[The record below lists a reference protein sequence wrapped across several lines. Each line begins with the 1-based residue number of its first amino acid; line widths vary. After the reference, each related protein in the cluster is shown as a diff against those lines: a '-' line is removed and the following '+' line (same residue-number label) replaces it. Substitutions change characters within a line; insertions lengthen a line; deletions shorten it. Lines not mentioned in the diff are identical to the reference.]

1 VIHILVIDDEQINLR
16 IIEDSLEDSGY
27 TLSKSASGECAWQ
40 KLASKDVKFSTI
52 VLDRLMPGMDGIEV
66 LKKIKEDP
74 DLRDIPVILQTALGS
89 NQDILDG
96 LQAGA
101 FYYLTKPYSKKVL
114 VSIVNLAV
122 DSYLRYSKAKDDL
135 HKTRSILKYFKK
147 GEFEITYVDEVMEI
161 APVLSN
167 FFPDPSRTL
176 TGIIEILT
184 NAIEHGNLEIGCDLK
199 QKLLE
204 DDTYHTEIEKRQNS
218 KDYNRR
224 KVKISFEKTNQKFI
238 LRIVDEGKGFDYND
252 WGKLDSMK
260 DNLFRSSGRGIL
272 IARTLSFDELNYMG
286 NGNTLEAVVYNR
298 SANC

>member
-1 VIHILVIDDEQINLR
+1 MIHILVVDDEQVNLR

-27 TLSKSASGECAWQ
+27 NLSKSTSGECAWV
-40 KLASKDVKFSTI
+40 KLASKDVKFSAI

-66 LKKIKEDP
+66 LKKIKDDS

-122 DSYLRYSKAKDDL
+122 DSYSRYSKAKEDL
-135 HKTRSILKYFKK
+135 HKTKSILKYFRK
-147 GEFEITYVDEVMEI
+147 GEFEITFIDEVMDI

-184 NAIEHGNLEIGCDLK
+184 NAVEHGNLEIGCDMK
-199 QKLLE
+199 QQLLE
-204 DDTYHTEIEKRQNS
+204 NDVYHTEVQKRQSSTQFKN
-218 KDYNRR
+218 R
-224 KVKISFEKTNQKFI
+224 KVKITFEKTNEKFT
-238 LRIVDEGKGFDYND
+238 LRVVDEGKGFNYNE
-252 WGKLDSMK
+252 WGKLDLMK

-272 IARTLSFDELNYMG
+272 IARTLSFDELNYIG
-286 NGNTLEAVVYNR
+286 NGNTLEAIVYNR
-298 SANC
+298 SSNC